1 MAPIPKPSQ
10 EVAAILD
17 SQKNWKG
24 ELLKELRKA
33 ILQAEP
39 GLTEAVKWKMPS
51 KPLGSISWETNGI
64 VCVQD
69 YLKSAVR
76 LTFNHG
82 AQVKDPKKIF
92 NCRLD
97 SKDARGIDFKEGD
110 KIDME
115 ALQKIIS
122 AVVKINTTLKS
133 KK

>member
-1 MAPIPKPSQ
+1 MATQIPKPSE

-51 KPLGSISWETNGI
+51 KPLGSISWESNGI

-82 AQVKDPKKIF
+82 AQVKDPKKMF
-92 NCRLD
+92 NCRLE
-97 SKDARGIDFKEGD
+97 SKDSRGIDFKEGESPD
-110 KIDME
+110 LEELKRLIVE
-115 ALQKIIS
+115 I
-122 AVVKINTTLKS
+122 VKLNRK
-133 KK
+133 